1 MWGHADTTTSHN
13 RGAVAD
19 PANEYRRRVYVI
31 RPYRCGDLI

>member
-1 MWGHADTTTSHN
+1 MWGHADTPTIHN

-19 PANEYRRRVYVI
+19 PANEYRRGAYAI